1 MWRAIVQTA
10 IEEAGKPNGKD
21 KLNSKTNAFVSS
33 LNVENCEHSLT
44 DQSPIA
50 RNIQSVMSN
59 ISPQTPKSRMLNS
72 WNVENRN
79 LKVGKI
85 LFLLWFIKFSKHSL
99 MNGFFSSLIQRN
111 NTGSIGN
118 WTFRTWLF
126 RDAAES
132 MWGEVGKIGW
142 WLQRGIGTKQLLEE
156 ADQSLDEHD
165 QLSQI
170 AQCDVTVR
178 KLRREIEEKENEL
191 LRFTVVYNESM
202 SDVETLKEK
211 LEYAESQVKTLN
223 TNLLESF
230 SEAEEFK
237 NQLEERDK
245 MINYMNN
252 NIKELS
258 ELLKELQSNSKKPD
272 FDSSSSCEIHNST
285 ANDSILSS
293 KSQDAVNAL
302 FQS

>member
-1 MWRAIVQTA
+1 
-10 IEEAGKPNGKD
+10 
-21 KLNSKTNAFVSS
+21 
-33 LNVENCEHSLT
+33 
-44 DQSPIA
+44 
-50 RNIQSVMSN
+50 
-59 ISPQTPKSRMLNS
+59 
-72 WNVENRN
+72 
-79 LKVGKI
+79 
-85 LFLLWFIKFSKHSL
+85 
-99 MNGFFSSLIQRN
+99 
-111 NTGSIGN
+111 
-118 WTFRTWLF
+118 
-126 RDAAES
+126 

-170 AQCDVTVR
+170 AQGDVTVR
-178 KLRREIEEKENEL
+178 ELRREIEEKENEL

-202 SDVETLKEK
+202 SDVRTLKEK